1 MSGARQV
8 EMQCDYLAL
17 LLSSANFD
25 HILVRAQYGK
35 DNKQL
40 AEFVPA

>member
-1 MSGARQV
+1 
-8 EMQCDYLAL
+8 MQCDYLTL

-25 HILVRAQYGK
+25 PILVRAQCSK